1 MSSASGSPAA
11 QPAAAGPLSRAALI
25 LAVAVT
31 AASFAALV
39 LILGIYFAQGTPH
52 PGLYWTALW
61 GFPLGFSLMC
71 VYVVLSLGR
80 RRRLR
85 TL

>member
-1 MSSASGSPAA
+1 MSSASWSSAG
-11 QPAAAGPLSRAALI
+11 QPPAAGPVSRAALVT
-25 LAVAVT
+25 AVIVT
-31 AASFAALV
+31 AASFAALL

-61 GFPLGFSLMC
+61 GFPLGFALMC
-71 VYVVLSLGR
+71 LYMVLNLGR

>member
-1 MSSASGSPAA
+1 MSSASGPSAA
-11 QPAAAGPLSRAALI
+11 QPSAAGPISRAALVA
-25 LAVAVT
+25 AVTVT
-31 AASFAALV
+31 AASFAALLV
-39 LILGIYFAQGTPH
+39 ILGIYFAQGTPH

-61 GFPLGFSLMC
+61 GFPLGFALMC

-85 TL
+85 AL